1 MSHLIEKEMMT
12 MPISLNDDKNISA
25 ETEACYEI
33 VASQEEVYLE
43 ETEEEIR
50 AILIFAT
57 PCVPERAVE
66 PLEQAA
72 EELITGDA
80 DDPPLSDDTVEEML
94 RVNENLSERDEL

>member
-1 MSHLIEKEMMT
+1 MSI
-12 MPISLNDDKNISA
+12 PPNDDENISA
-25 ETEACYEI
+25 EAEACYEI

-50 AILIFAT
+50 AILIFDT
-57 PCVPERAVE
+57 PCAPKNADE
-66 PLEQAA
+66 PLRQAA